1 MNLIQRVDDLAT
13 RRQLGVGDA
22 EVQHGV
28 RKCLASAHCNEVS
41 LGGHSFGIN
50 GAGAS
55 LRADGESA
63 SSLLGDGEGSSMRA
77 HVVDACSLGCDGLGD
92 SASFRVAWS
101 TAPIIPPCDST
112 VPSHCEAVSYAH
124 TRPVHICTCAIVVVQ
139 RRSDGLC
146 NFYTLTLPRLS
157 LWCETVSDL
166 PDLAHSTLH
175 LWTFSGARGLTQVS
189 PFTRSQNPGCER
201 RGNLTYKLTTAPS
214 G

>member
-63 SSLLGDGEGSSMRA
+63 S
-77 HVVDACSLGCDGLGD
+77 SLGCDGLGD

-157 LWCETVSDL
+157 LWCETPL
-166 PDLAHSTLH
+166 LLGHKHNNHGP
-175 LWTFSGARGLTQVS
+175 
-189 PFTRSQNPGCER
+189 
-201 RGNLTYKLTTAPS
+201 
-214 G
+214 